1 MANSYLQFSALI
13 PCATKE
19 QKQWL
24 AAKLDEQAES
34 DDGPV
39 CSYEIESDGVWA
51 YAEEYGDP
59 GRLAEIVATYQQQF
73 DRQDGWVL
81 SWAQTCSKMRL
92 GEFTGGA
99 VAVCR
104 GTTHFVV
111 PDSIAREWTIRQQ
124 SKRGA

>member
-1 MANSYLQFSALI
+1 MKLFKSEKGI
-13 PCATKE
+13 PLPTVFFVTSEEELKE
-19 QKQWL
+19 IPLGIPFIRGK
-24 AAKLDEQAES
+24 DTE
-34 DDGPV
+34 
-39 CSYEIESDGVWA
+39 YEIESDGVWA

-59 GRLAEIVATYQQQF
+59 ERLAGIVATYQQQF

-92 GEFTGGA
+92 DEFTGGA

-111 PDSIAREWTIRQQ
+111 PDRIARDWA
-124 SKRGA
+124 GL